1 LHVQSRNLRRP
12 TLGPRRVAERGRHA
26 AGDVGV
32 AAAAGQAH
40 EDEVGASRG
49 GSVVEGDSMAVA
61 ARHEDVAVVAVD
73 HGHGY
78 DRDGGRRHANR
89 VEVRTANVGLW
100 GRLRPCLEVWMWM
113 FKNLGVQKCLPPTD
127 GERRV

>member
-1 LHVQSRNLRRP
+1 LHGQSRNLRRP
-12 TLGPRRVAERGRHA
+12 TLGPRCVAERGRHA

-32 AAAAGQAH
+32 AAAAAGQAH
-40 EDEVGASRG
+40 ENEVGASRG
-49 GSVVEGDSMAVA
+49 GSAVEGDSMVVA
-61 ARHEDVAVVAVD
+61 ARHEDVVAVAVD
-73 HGHGY
+73 HDY
-78 DRDGGRRHANR
+78 DRDGGRRYANR

-113 FKNLGVQKCLPPTD
+113 FKNLGAQKCLPPTD